1 ATVIRERPGLNL
13 EIAGHTDSDGT
24 DEYNLQLSQNRS
36 QAVVNWLVENGI
48 TNTLSAQGYGES
60 SPVASNTTI
69 EGKAANRRVEI
80 RVIGEKN

>member
-1 ATVIRERPGLNL
+1 VIRERPGLNL